1 MGWWPQTGY
10 CCKTND
16 FCHLF
21 FFVVVARFGRSKNEF
36 SCYFRS
42 FFLCLLL
49 LVLLRPCS
57 VGIDVGAC
65 VALQFAHLS
74 HKPTAVRLKS
84 LGFEPP
90 MPLCA
95 AMILESPAIAPA
107 VGIAA
112 SMLQFSAPPEPFVG
126 VRKLLNDIVIPVFVA
141 VGSRRTMIDS
151 TLVSVCR
158 IVARC
163 LFSRIVV

>member
-1 MGWWPQTGY
+1 MVSIVQYIIANTNSQTH
-10 CCKTND
+10 KQNTT
-16 FCHLF
+16 
-21 FFVVVARFGRSKNEF
+21 S
-36 SCYFRS
+36 FR
-42 FFLCLLL
+42 
-49 LVLLRPCS
+49 S
-57 VGIDVGAC
+57 VGIDIGAC
-65 VALQFAHLS
+65 VALQFANLS

-90 MPLCA
+90 MPLCS

-141 VGSRRTMIDS
+141 VGSKRTTIDA
-151 TLVSVCR
+151 TLVSVNYR
-158 IVARC
+158 ERKKNTFFFVFD
-163 LFSRIVV
+163 LNF